1 MLFCIDRLQII
12 DNQLICFE
20 FIDIDKQD
28 NLKKGVNYPF
38 LNGKIEILKK
48 IFQNNFYLVQYSYAQ
63 NMAWVKTSCFS
74 RKYTFEQFSDS
85 FSIMNNLSNLNKD
98 SSKKLGAVTESK
110 GDPYIQSLLTSIYQE
125 TDYKNTN
132 FIGDDNGIELVQKS
146 LQESSTYGFD
156 FDLFEPQNKIIIEF
170 LKRENTRVTNKTAHP
185 NRYTGQNY
193 KKFLSLWKAAK
204 LLNWDNPNLFLV
216 NYSDDSTEEI
226 TLIRIIDFEVSKD
239 TPEKM
244 INSDI
249 GYLFQNQS
257 TFFNWLSTLST
268 NPTSALSQ
276 LNNLPK
282 QIRDKNF
289 WECKPEIFK
298 PNIGK
303 EYI

>member
-20 FIDIDKQD
+20 FIDIDNQD
-28 NLKKGVNYPF
+28 NLKEGVNYPF
-38 LNGKIEILKK
+38 LNKKIEILKI
-48 IFQNNFYLVQYSYAQ
+48 IFQNNFYLVQYSYTQ
-63 NMAWVKTSCFS
+63 KMAWVITSCFS
-74 RKYTFEQFSDS
+74 KKYTFDQFSDT
-85 FSIMNNLSNLNKD
+85 FSTMNNLSNLNKD

-132 FIGDDNGIELVQKS
+132 FIGDDNGIELVQMS
-146 LQESSTYGFD
+146 LRESSTYGFD
-156 FDLFEPQNKIIIEF
+156 FDLFEPTNNIIIEF
-170 LKRENTRVTNKTAHP
+170 LKRESPLVTNKTAHP

-204 LLNWDNPNLFLV
+204 LLNWTKPNLFLV

-226 TLIRIIDFEVSKD
+226 TLIKIIDFEVSKD

-249 GYLFQNQS
+249 GYLFQNKT
-257 TFFNWLSTLST
+257 TFINWLSTLNI
-268 NPTSALSQ
+268 NPTSALSE
-276 LNNLPK
+276 LDTLPK

-289 WECKPEIFK
+289 WECNPAIFK
-298 PNIGK
+298 TNIGK
-303 EYI
+303 EYV